1 MARCVDYLILGSGAA
16 GHYAAETIR
25 EQDSRGSILILTEE
39 STPTYKRPMLS
50 KSPLI
55 RFKKD
60 RLSVCGEAWYRE
72 QRIETLYHCRILSL
86 DAGKKCV
93 ETDVGEF
100 HYQKCLYAL
109 GGYNFVP
116 PFPGHELCGVLTV
129 RRTED
134 LRMIKEYALGENNA
148 VVIGGGV
155 IGLEIAL
162 EMQRYGLQ
170 VTVLEASPRLMP
182 RQLDPQTSEE
192 LLDCLKGI
200 RVCTNVSIAE
210 ICGSEGRARSVQ
222 LADGRS
228 FPCGLVAVS
237 CGQKANI
244 AVAQA
249 AGLPCGRA
257 VIVNERMETGI
268 KDIWACGD
276 CAELNGFNAALWTQA
291 AAQGRVAGAN
301 AAGGGETLGEFDRSL
316 VLNGG
321 EMSLFAL
328 GDLASDPQK
337 QYECRRT
344 ERTFQNFSINTKP
357 PHAIEKRFYCNGRI
371 TGGCILGNLSGMEKM
386 KREITEGAKL

>member
-1 MARCVDYLILGSGAA
+1 MGQCVDYLILGSGAA
-16 GHYAAETIR
+16 GHYAAEAIR
-25 EQDSRGSILILTEE
+25 ERDLRGSILMLTEE

-50 KSPLI
+50 KSPLT

-60 RLSVCGEAWYRE
+60 RLSVCEKTWYRE
-72 QRIETLYHCRILSL
+72 QRIEVLYHCRILSL
-86 DAGKKCV
+86 DADKKRI
-93 ETDVGEF
+93 ETDVGDF
-100 HYQKCLYAL
+100 YYPKCIYAL

-116 PFPGHELCGVLTV
+116 PFPGHELRGVLTV

-200 RVCTNVSIAE
+200 RVCTNVFIAE
-210 ICGSEGRARSVQ
+210 ICGSEGRARSVR

-257 VIVNERMETGI
+257 VIVNERMETGR

-301 AAGGGETLGEFDRSL
+301 AAGGSETLGAFDCSL

-328 GDLASDPQK
+328 GDLGSDPQK

-344 ERTFQNFSINTKP
+344 EKIFRNFSINEKP
-357 PHAIEKRFYCNGRI
+357 PHAVEKRFYCNGHM

-386 KREITEGAKL
+386 KREIAEGAKL

>member
-1 MARCVDYLILGSGAA
+1 M
-16 GHYAAETIR
+16 
-25 EQDSRGSILILTEE
+25 
-39 STPTYKRPMLS
+39 
-50 KSPLI
+50 
-55 RFKKD
+55 
-60 RLSVCGEAWYRE
+60 
-72 QRIETLYHCRILSL
+72 LYHCRILSL
-86 DAGKKCV
+86 DADKKRI
-93 ETDVGEF
+93 ETDVGDF
-100 HYQKCLYAL
+100 YYQKCIYAL

-116 PFPGHELCGVLTV
+116 PFPGHELRGILTV
-129 RRTED
+129 RRTAD

-170 VTVLEASPRLMP
+170 VTVLEASSRLMP

-210 ICGSEGRARSVQ
+210 ICGSEGRTRSVL

-228 FPCGLVAVS
+228 FPCGMVAVS

-244 AVAQA
+244 AIAQA

-268 KDIWACGD
+268 RDIWACGD

-386 KREITEGAKL
+386 KREIAEGAKL

>member
-1 MARCVDYLILGSGAA
+1 MKRYAEYLILGSGAA
-16 GHYAAETIR
+16 GHYAAEAIC
-25 EQDSRGSILILTEE
+25 ERGAQGKILMLTEE
-39 STPTYKRPMLS
+39 GAPTCKRPMLS
-50 KSPLI
+50 KSPLV
-55 RFKKD
+55 RFKKE
-60 RLSVCGEAWYRE
+60 RLYVRGEEWYCE
-72 QRIETLYHCRILSL
+72 QGIEVLYHCRILAL
-86 DAGKKCV
+86 DADRKRV
-93 ETDVGEF
+93 VTDVGDF
-100 HYQKCLYAL
+100 YYLKCIYAL

-116 PFPGHELCGVLTV
+116 PFPGHELHGVLTV

-134 LRMIKEYALGENNA
+134 LRTIREYALGESNA

-155 IGLEIAL
+155 IGLEVAM
-162 EMQRYGLQ
+162 EMQHYGLQ

-192 LLDCLKGI
+192 LLARLKGI
-200 RVCTNVSIAE
+200 RVCTNVSIAK
-210 ICGSEGRARSVQ
+210 ICGSEGQVRSVR
-222 LADGRS
+222 LTDGRS
-228 FPCGLVAVS
+228 FLCGLVVIS
-237 CGQKANI
+237 CGQKSNI

-249 AGLPCGRA
+249 AEIPCGRA
-257 VIVNERMETGI
+257 ITVNERMETGK

-301 AAGGGETLGEFDRSL
+301 AAGGTETLGKFDRSL

-328 GDLASDPQK
+328 GDLGADPQK

-344 ERTFQNFSINTKP
+344 ERTFHNFSINEKP
-357 PHAIEKRFYCNGRI
+357 LCAVEKRFYCNGHI

-386 KREITEGAKL
+386 KREIAEGVAL

>member
-1 MARCVDYLILGSGAA
+1 MKRYAEYLILGSGAA
-16 GHYAAETIR
+16 GHYAAEAIC
-25 EQDSRGSILILTEE
+25 EQGAQGKILMLTEE
-39 STPTYKRPMLS
+39 GAPTCKRPMLS
-50 KSPLI
+50 KSPLV
-55 RFKKD
+55 RFKKE
-60 RLSVCGEAWYRE
+60 RLYVRGEEWYCE
-72 QRIETLYHCRILSL
+72 QGIEVLYHCRILAL
-86 DAGKKCV
+86 DADRKRV
-93 ETDVGEF
+93 VTDVGDF
-100 HYQKCLYAL
+100 YYQKCIYAL

-116 PFPGHELCGVLTV
+116 PFPGHELRGVLTV

-155 IGLEIAL
+155 I
-162 EMQRYGLQ
+162 
-170 VTVLEASPRLMP
+170 VPVLEASPRLMP

-192 LLDCLKGI
+192 LLARLKGI
-200 RVCTNVSIAE
+200 RVCTNVSIAK
-210 ICGSEGRARSVQ
+210 ICGSEGQVRSVL

-228 FPCGLVAVS
+228 FPCGMVAVS

-244 AVAQA
+244 AIAQA

-268 KDIWACGD
+268 RDIWACGD

-386 KREITEGAKL
+386 KREIAGGAKL